1 VTLFPQVALPLHIF
15 EPRYRRMVAD
25 ALAGDGIIGMTLLRP
40 GWEGDYYGRPAIY
53 DRGCAGRIE
62 QHEMLADGRSN
73 IVLRGLTRI
82 RVEEEHAGQP
92 YRTAT
97 VTALADAPGDPAAV
111 AEARRKVMAAI
122 GRAVDGPVVLVIKP
136 EVADE
141 LFVNSLAQSLA
152 LSAVERQSLIE
163 CDSVLDRYLRLI
175 SILEF
180 REIEQARG
188 PAGGG
193 SRVH

>member
-1 VTLFPQVALPLHIF
+1 
-15 EPRYRRMVAD
+15 
-25 ALAGDGIIGMTLLRP
+25 LLRP
-40 GWEGDYYGRPAIY
+40 GWERDYYGRPQVY

-62 QHEMLADGRSN
+62 KHEILADGRSN
-73 IVLRGLTRI
+73 IVLRGLARF
-82 RVEEEHAGQP
+82 RLEEEHAGQP

-111 AEARRKVMAAI
+111 AEARGKVMAAI
-122 GRAVDGPVVLVIKP
+122 GRAVDGPLVLVIKP
-136 EVADE
+136 DVPDE

-152 LSAVERQSLIE
+152 LRAVERQSLIE

-188 PAGGG
+188 AADGDT
-193 SRVH
+193 RVH